1 MADSVEICHV
11 INPISYVS
19 VLCALQVSALSH
31 VAPDREVSMIFAAP
45 LGGQLVGEGDR
56 IARFFG
62 AACVGVGVMAL
73 EMG

>member
-31 VAPDREVSMIFAAP
+31 VAPGREVSMLFAAP
-45 LGGQLVGEGDR
+45 LGGQLLGCDR